1 MANFEMNSCNLYE
14 FEDVDY
20 LKEKR
25 KEAESLIQKNVIAM
39 LEAETAENSRRKVK
53 KNLAESNLCPK
64 IYGNG
69 NVGVSNE
76 AKKKRLS
83 KVTDFRFFP
92 DPERLK
98 ELIEWEME
106 AKYAGYIQGKEDVM
120 FTPEMKIEK
129 ELIESKGFAEWE
141 RRDF

>member
-1 MANFEMNSCNLYE
+1 MIKDGEEKAKNLFQQADDVMKEKFNMLNFEMNSCNLYE

-25 KEAESLIQKNVIAM
+25 KEQENRIQRNVIAM
-39 LEAETAENSRRKVK
+39 LDLETAENTRRKVK

-76 AKKKRLS
+76 AKKKRLA

-98 ELIEWEME
+98 ELIKLEME
-106 AKYAGYIQGKEDVM
+106 SKYNGFIQGKED
-120 FTPEMKIEK
+120 
-129 ELIESKGFAEWE
+129 
-141 RRDF
+141 

>member
-1 MANFEMNSCNLYE
+1 MIIEGEEKAKNINAQFDDTIKEKFNMANFEMNSCNLYE

-39 LEAETAENSRRKVK
+39 LDAETAENSRRKVK

-106 AKYAGYIQGKEDVM
+106 AKYAGYI
-120 FTPEMKIEK
+120 
-129 ELIESKGFAEWE
+129 
-141 RRDF
+141 